1 VQKRAEINNAYKE
14 AMKKQDK
21 DAVGTLRLILA
32 AIKSKDIDARG
43 QGGPEGG
50 IGDPEILSL
59 LQSMIKQRQD
69 SIQQYKAANRNDLA
83 EKEQKEIDIIQGYM
97 PQQLSDAEVEAA
109 VAAIISETGAAGVKD
124 MGKVMGLLKTRYAGQ
139 IDMGKAGAIVK
150 SKLGG

>member
-1 VQKRAEINNAYKE
+1 MQKRAEINNAYKE

-50 IGDPEILSL
+50 IGDSEILSL

-69 SIQQYKAANRNDLA
+69 SIQQYQAANRNDLVQQ
-83 EKEQKEIDIIQGYM
+83 EQKEIDIIQGYL
-97 PQQLSDAEVEAA
+97 PQQLSEAEIEAA
-109 VAAIISETGAAGVKD
+109 VAAIITETGAAGVKD

-139 IDMGKAGAIVK
+139 MDMGKAGAVVK
-150 SKLGG
+150 GKLSG

>member
-1 VQKRAEINNAYKE
+1 MQKRAEINNAYKE

-43 QGGPEGG
+43 QGGAEGG
-50 IGDPEILSL
+50 IGDGDILSL

-83 EKEQKEIDIIQGYM
+83 EKEQKEINIIQGYL
-97 PQQLSDAEVEAA
+97 PQQLGDSEVEAA
-109 VAAIISETGAAGVKD
+109 VAAIISETGASGVKD
-124 MGKVMGLLKTRYAGQ
+124 MGKVMALLKTRYAGQ
-139 IDMGKAGAIVK
+139 MDMGKAGAIVK
-150 SKLGG
+150 QKLA

>member
-1 VQKRAEINNAYKE
+1 MQKRAEINNAYKE

-43 QGGPEGG
+43 QGGDEGG
-50 IGDPEILSL
+50 IGDGDILSL

-83 EKEQKEIDIIQGYM
+83 EKEQKEIDIIQGYL
-97 PQQLSDAEVEAA
+97 PQQLGDSEVEAA

-139 IDMGKAGAIVK
+139 MDMGKAGAIVK
-150 SKLGG
+150 QKLA

>member
-1 VQKRAEINNAYKE
+1 MQKRAEINNAYKE

-43 QGGPEGG
+43 QGGAEGG
-50 IGDPEILSL
+50 IGDGDILSL

-83 EKEQKEIDIIQGYM
+83 EKEQKEIDIIQGYL
-97 PQQLSDAEVEAA
+97 PQQLGDSEVEAA
-109 VAAIISETGAAGVKD
+109 VAAIISETGASGVKD
-124 MGKVMGLLKTRYAGQ
+124 MGKVMALLKTRYAGQ
-139 IDMGKAGAIVK
+139 MDMGKAGAIVK